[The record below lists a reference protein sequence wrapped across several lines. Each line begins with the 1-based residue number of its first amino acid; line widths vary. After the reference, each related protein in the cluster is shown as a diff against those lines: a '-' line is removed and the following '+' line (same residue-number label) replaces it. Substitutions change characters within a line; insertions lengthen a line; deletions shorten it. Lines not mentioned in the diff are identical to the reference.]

1 MDMPRLAVAHPNRMS
16 WPTQKQ
22 RTLILADDSQNEP
35 TQGILS
41 ATGGRAIAF
50 QKFGIDLICRFAHRR
65 SEGPGRLI
73 EGACRIIGQLHE
85 FGFGKRGV
93 ARQHEIDDEVIAFA
107 AAGGLAWWGKSQQAG
122 HLSGLLS
129 VTSMN
134 GKDIQVKWCHSVRM
148 LKRLPSLYW

>member
-1 MDMPRLAVAHPNRMS
+1 MCGTAQQQSA
-16 WPTQKQ
+16 
-22 RTLILADDSQNEP
+22 LILPDNSQNEEP
-35 TQGILS
+35 QCILS
-41 ATGGRAIAF
+41 TAGGRSITLH
-50 QKFGIDLICRFAHRR
+50 QFGIDLVCSLAHGR
-65 SEGPGRLI
+65 SEWTRGLI
-73 EGACRIIGQLHE
+73 EGTCRIIGQLQE

-93 ARQHEIDDEVIAFA
+93 ARQHEIDDEIIAFA
-107 AAGGLAWWGKSQQAG
+107 PARGLAWRGKSQQAR